1 MKNTK
6 FMTPKDKF
14 KELWNDPARVRLA
27 IEAEDVSVA
36 QVAEMFF
43 EKGYYFAKETVETIA
58 KMLYDNSISG
68 NVFVPPGL
76 EMKEIY
82 AVAAKAL
89 LLLVENMDNP
99 LPLPLKES
107 MH

>member
-1 MKNTK
+1 MKDTK

-14 KELWNDPARVRLA
+14 RELWNDPTRVRLA
-27 IEAEDVSVA
+27 VEQEDVSVA
-36 QVAEMFF
+36 QVAEAFF
-43 EKGYYFAKETVETIA
+43 EKGYCFAKETAETIA
-58 KMLYDNSISG
+58 RMMYANSMSG

-76 EMKEIY
+76 EMHEIY

-89 LLLVENMDNP
+89 LLLLENMDNP
-99 LPLPLKES
+99 SPQQKES